1 MTTQTT
7 SGWLSHCLFSHLYT
21 PTSHCRDTPPSQ
33 RYLLSPLGLSDP
45 ASSSKNIHDHVYIYA
60 QIHSIHFTMT
70 SQSLLSLSHILI
82 QFCLCQCPS
91 HSVFTKIPNT
101 ALLVLRSS
109 LPPCLSICSMCRQ
122 VNRCKHVPL
131 PLALSAFIPQT
142 FHTCPH
148 KSKGSTFPP
157 KFLHCLPH
165 LSLLFPNMPT
175 LCHTQSQLFSFPLS
189 GSIILTALHLPL
201 PPRYTHIHQNVLSFR
216 ISLPQGS
223 YPLT

>member
-1 MTTQTT
+1 
-7 SGWLSHCLFSHLYT
+7 
-21 PTSHCRDTPPSQ
+21 
-33 RYLLSPLGLSDP
+33 
-45 ASSSKNIHDHVYIYA
+45 
-60 QIHSIHFTMT
+60 MT

-91 HSVFTKIPNT
+91 HSIFTKIPNT

-109 LPPCLSICSMCRQ
+109 LPPCLSICSMFRQ
-122 VNRCKHVPL
+122 VNRRKHVPL
-131 PLALSAFIPQT
+131 PLALSAFMPQT

-201 PPRYTHIHQNVLSFR
+201 PPRYIHIHMPTHTYTPKCSFLQGLPASRFLSPNLNKGTQNTS
-216 ISLPQGS
+216 ISRNRFIHPHFLI
-223 YPLT
+223 T